1 MEITTPPEKR
11 LAYAVIAQAVI
22 DLKSPEYVWMVKTSG
37 KLRKKIKCRNK
48 NKEEAKYFL
57 FKQGA
62 WAKARRFWLEVA
74 ELGEEVKGNAFQ
86 TGRKEDSWREI
97 RFKDYLKNGWL
108 FHGALMNG

>member
-74 ELGEEVKGNAFQ
+74 ELEPEWLARKLKEMRSKQDGRRIHGEKSVSK
-86 TGRKEDSWREI
+86 TI
-97 RFKDYLKNGWL
+97 
-108 FHGALMNG
+108 